1 MQEPQCVERT
11 AERFHAFLSS
21 RTQVK
26 SLTRYHRDM
35 DLYCATSDVKDSRG
49 GRSPSPRAGLASDVL
64 PEARTPATACSSHTG
79 VSTEYALSGTDQ
91 EPQPGKTEAA
101 RHWYA
106 LRTTYGRE
114 KKAYDYFV
122 AHGVK
127 AFLPTVRKVRKTD
140 GRTTTV
146 EVSRIPNI
154 FFAYGTEE
162 EMKSFVY
169 DNVNLPYLRFY
180 YRHTHV
186 GNKIVKTPLTVP
198 DKQIDSLR
206 IICNAGEDNVIVATG
221 DIGKFKEGQT
231 VRITEGKFAGVTGK
245 VARYHGQQCVAVV
258 IDSVLTVCTAYIPS
272 AFLRRI

>member
-1 MQEPQCVERT
+1 MRCPEQT
-11 AERFHAFLSS
+11 
-21 RTQVK
+21 K
-26 SLTRYHRDM
+26 SL
-35 DLYCATSDVKDSRG
+35 
-49 GRSPSPRAGLASDVL
+49 SPER
-64 PEARTPATACSSHTG
+64 
-79 VSTEYALSGTDQ
+79 Q
-91 EPQPGKTEAA
+91 KQPGTGMPCAQ
-101 RHWYA
+101 
-106 LRTTYGRE
+106 
-114 KKAYDYFV
+114 
-122 AHGVK
+122 
-127 AFLPTVRKVRKTD
+127 

-245 VARYHGQQCVAVV
+245 VARYHGQQRVAVV
-258 IDSVLTVCTAYIPS
+258 IDSVLTECTAYIPS